1 MRNIL
6 VTGVTG
12 FVGGNIVASL
22 HRTFPIVAPSHK
34 ELDLLDAKR
43 VGEYIEKHHVDT
55 VIHCATAGRSDN
67 MELPIRMFL
76 SLAEAS
82 SKIKRIIHFGSGA
95 EYDKRRHLIRV
106 KETAFGESIP
116 NDSYGLS
123 KYLISLL
130 AAKRSHILT
139 FRLFGVYGPREDYR
153 IKFISNAIVKHLLGI
168 PIVIKQDVLF
178 DYLYIDDLVQIVR
191 YALTH
196 HLRHAVYNVTP
207 DESITLSDIVSII
220 QKVGR
225 LEVPVSVATP
235 GYNFQYTGDNGR
247 LRKELPHFRFHTYEE
262 GMGALY
268 QYYRKSRKHLDEK
281 SIRRDEYFTQCIVR
295 K

>member
-1 MRNIL
+1 M
-6 VTGVTG
+6 
-12 FVGGNIVASL
+12 
-22 HRTFPIVAPSHK
+22 
-34 ELDLLDAKR
+34 
-43 VGEYIEKHHVDT
+43 
-55 VIHCATAGRSDN
+55 
-67 MELPIRMFL
+67 
-76 SLAEAS
+76 
-82 SKIKRIIHFGSGA
+82 
-95 EYDKRRHLIRV
+95 